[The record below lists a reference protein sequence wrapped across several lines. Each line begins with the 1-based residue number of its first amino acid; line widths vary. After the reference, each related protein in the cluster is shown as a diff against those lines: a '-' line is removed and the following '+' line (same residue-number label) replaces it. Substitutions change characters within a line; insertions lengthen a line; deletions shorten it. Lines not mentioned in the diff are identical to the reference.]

1 MINLTLL
8 KSADFAVT
16 SNGSVGMEY
25 PAFGIGCAYTEKST
39 YSNLAFTQPIKGKAN
54 INQFFKNIE
63 NYITKPKEDYI
74 FNSKTYL
81 YIQKKILLSNC
92 TLLPKEDIS
101 RAIKEENFWDK
112 CISLQRKFAFS
123 NDDFFKMLGIQL
135 KYKMRHTFNLD
146 KDKIKITRKIYKDY
160 ID

>member
-1 MINLTLL
+1 MSNLTLL

-81 YIQKKILLSNC
+81 YIQKNSF
-92 TLLPKEDIS
+92 
-101 RAIKEENFWDK
+101 IKLYFITK
-112 CISLQRKFAFS
+112 RIFQ
-123 NDDFFKMLGIQL
+123 GQL
-135 KYKMRHTFNLD
+135 K
-146 KDKIKITRKIYKDY
+146 RKIFG
-160 ID
+160 INA